1 MIFMLVDLVSF
12 FDRETIDDVMDTLH
26 KTGVNRKSVKLWYK
40 LNENTEIR
48 VKTSTGLTD
57 TAMVGNVIGQGT
69 AGAALVSQLNLDHG
83 LHSYFEDSCD
93 EIYYGDVRCEYF
105 AYQDDIGKPS
115 KGAREAQA
123 ANIKLAHM
131 FQEKGLEAHP
141 DKTCFI
147 VFGSENFKRKI
158 NEQLNANPLQLGN
171 FMVNRRVS
179 DRYLGQFCTQ
189 MELRQV

>member
-1 MIFMLVDLVSF
+1 
-12 FDRETIDDVMDTLH
+12 
-26 KTGVNRKSVKLWYK
+26 
-40 LNENTEIR
+40 
-48 VKTSTGLTD
+48 
-57 TAMVGNVIGQGT
+57 
-69 AGAALVSQLNLDHG
+69 
-83 LHSYFEDSCD
+83 
-93 EIYYGDVRCEYF
+93 
-105 AYQDDIGKPS
+105 
-115 KGAREAQA
+115 
-123 ANIKLAHM
+123 M

-189 MELRQV
+189 MELRQVWMQQFLIEQVALREQFSKSIIATFEMQAIGGIMTGWELWERALLPSLLSGAGTWMGGYQWWRRKVWQAAGLVLACYAEGSGVLSPCCSTGRDGNGRYET